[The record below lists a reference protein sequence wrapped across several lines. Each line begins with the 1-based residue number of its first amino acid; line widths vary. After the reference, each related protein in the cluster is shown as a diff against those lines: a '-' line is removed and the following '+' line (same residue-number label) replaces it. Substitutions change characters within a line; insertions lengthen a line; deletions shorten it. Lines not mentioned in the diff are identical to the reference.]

1 LLKALEK
8 YNLVTPTPVQE
19 QLIPVAIEG
28 HDVQVSAETGSG
40 KTAGYLLPLLHQM
53 LEKPSPKSATRALI
67 LLPTRELAH
76 QVDKHCQELGSFTQI
91 KSALIVGGASFNEQ
105 KALIR
110 KNPEFIIGTPGRIL
124 EHVQKKSIDLAD
136 LEFLV
141 LDEADRMLDMGFREA
156 VVEIVQACR
165 KERQT
170 MLLSATLVHTG
181 IGRIAEDVLRTPA
194 IVEIGTHRSAH
205 QNIIQQRILADD
217 PSHKNQLTNWLL
229 SNTAFDRAL
238 IFTNTREHAQ
248 TLAAFLTSQRDRQNS
263 KDKSTA
269 WGKAAKLSMKI
280 GLLHGELDQLERKR
294 IMGLYRA
301 GGIRVLVAT
310 DIAARG
316 LDIKGVNLVINYG
329 IARSGDDYVHR
340 IGRTGRAGETGLA
353 IALVSPAEWNTYC
366 SIERYLGITMEP
378 RTVEK
383 LEAHF
388 KGQVKK
394 IGGKSKDKKGAK
406 DKDGKDS
413 KNQPS
418 AKREEVADKPVNTS
432 RLDDSSGMAA
442 VRRKAKPETKAEK
455 PLAINP
461 VTNKPATNKKAVN
474 KKAAKPVASK
484 AFVSKGG
491 KPKGRKKAD

>member
-1 LLKALEK
+1 MSSFS
-8 YNLVTPTPVQE
+8 NLQLAPELARAVAEMGYESMTPIQA
-19 QLIPVAIEG
+19 QAIPVVLTG
-28 HDVQVSAETGSG
+28 QDVMGAAQTGTG
-40 KTAGYLLPLLHQM
+40 KTAAFSLPLLQRLLKH
-53 LEKPSPKSATRALI
+53 ENPSTSPARHPVRALV

-294 IMGLYRA
+294 IMGLYRQ
-301 GGIRVLVAT
+301 GGIRVLVAA

-316 LDIKGVNLVINYG
+316 LDVKGIDLVINYG
-329 IARSGDDYVHR
+329 MARSGDEPTSREISTTRRSR
-340 IGRTGRAGETGLA
+340 I
-353 IALVSPAEWNTYC
+353 PC
-366 SIERYLGITMEP
+366 SCNNFAVASRSLRRVASAREP
-378 RTVEK
+378 MTR
-383 LEAHF
+383 
-388 KGQVKK
+388 
-394 IGGKSKDKKGAK
+394 
-406 DKDGKDS
+406 
-413 KNQPS
+413 PS
-418 AKREEVADKPVNTS
+418 AANTS
-432 RLDDSSGMAA
+432 SLISWL
-442 VRRKAKPETKAEK
+442 RKQQQVLVLHE
-455 PLAINP
+455 
-461 VTNKPATNKKAVN
+461 
-474 KKAAKPVASK
+474 
-484 AFVSKGG
+484 
-491 KPKGRKKAD
+491 